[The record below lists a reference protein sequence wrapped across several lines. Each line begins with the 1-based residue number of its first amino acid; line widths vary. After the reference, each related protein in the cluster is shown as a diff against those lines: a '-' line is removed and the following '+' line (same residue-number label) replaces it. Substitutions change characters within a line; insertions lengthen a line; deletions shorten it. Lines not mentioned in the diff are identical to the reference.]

1 MTTITLNISDN
12 SILPVLLD
20 TLRHF
25 KGVEVCHRTDANS
38 NDNHILSR
46 EEGEMLVRETFQ
58 QQQFVRESLTRAF
71 SELSDAQSS
80 KRELPDASDLFKLMD
95 VYNKL

>member
-20 TLRHF
+20 ALRHF

-38 NDNHILSR
+38 NDNRILSR
-46 EEGEMLVRETFQ
+46 EEGEMLVRETFLPAYKDVLKAEKEGIS
-58 QQQFVRESLTRAF
+58 F
-71 SELSDAQSS
+71 
-80 KRELPDASDLFKLMD
+80 PDAHEILNLLDD
-95 VYNKL
+95 

>member
-20 TLRHF
+20 ALRHF

-38 NDNHILSR
+38 NDNRILSR
-46 EEGEMLVRETFQ
+46 EEGEMLVRETFLPAYKD
-58 QQQFVRESLTRAF
+58 VLKAEKEGF
-71 SELSDAQSS
+71 SF
-80 KRELPDASDLFKLMD
+80 PDAHEILNLLDD
-95 VYNKL
+95 